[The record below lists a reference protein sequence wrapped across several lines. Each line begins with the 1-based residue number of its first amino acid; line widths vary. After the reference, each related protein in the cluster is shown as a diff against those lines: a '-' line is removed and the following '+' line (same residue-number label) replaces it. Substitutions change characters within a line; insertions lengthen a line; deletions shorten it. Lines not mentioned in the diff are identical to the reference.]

1 MRIRAGWLYPLL
13 VAAIL
18 LGALALRIADPF
30 FVQALRLIAFDSYQI
45 LSPASYDP
53 EIPVR
58 VVDVDEESL
67 AKIGQWPWPRTVLAD
82 LLDRLTERG
91 AAVVVF
97 DMIFAEPDQT
107 SPEQALDRFEPGQR
121 AEISAIIGP
130 QRSHDAIF
138 AERIAGSNAVLAT
151 ALSSRATGVPQAKA
165 GYAAAGDDPLNFLT
179 RFAGATTNLAMFD
192 AVASGIG
199 SINWTPDRDQVIRR
213 VPLMFRVGDNYVPSL
228 ITESLRAAQG
238 ASTYV
243 LKASNASGETAYGEA
258 TGINHI
264 RVGDIEIPTDSDAGI
279 WLRFRPS
286 NFGTYLPAWKVL
298 AGEVDPAEIQGRIML
313 IGTSAPGLIDLRATP
328 LDASIAGVE
337 IHAQAIEHILS
348 GRSITRPDYAQALE
362 LSIMVVIGI
371 LIAFFL
377 PRLTASQSAFVGVL
391 VVAFLLVGG
400 WLAFSRWGMLL
411 DPSFPALALFMLISA
426 ATAYVY
432 RRVEQQRGE
441 VRRAF
446 AHYVS
451 PSVVDELIAHPEK
464 LELGGVVRELTLL
477 FCDVRNFTAIS
488 ERFTA
493 AELTRF
499 INSLLTPL
507 TDIILG
513 NKGTIDKYMGDAIM
527 AFWNAPL
534 DDADHAANACRSAV
548 AMVIRVEA
556 LNETWRAE
564 DEAAGRKFVPVAIGI
579 GINSGEAL
587 VGNLGSDQRF
597 DYSCLGDEVNVASRL
612 EGLSKYYGMSVVVGE
627 ATATLQKA
635 LPIMELDLIRVKG
648 RARPSRIYTLVDALR
663 AEKQQTDAL
672 LPLHNAMLDALR
684 CKEFERAEGLIGE
697 CRALGIASLES
708 YYRTYLARIEQYRE
722 EPPPADW
729 DGAYTAETK

>member
-1 MRIRAGWLYPLL
+1 M
-13 VAAIL
+13 
-18 LGALALRIADPF
+18 
-30 FVQALRLIAFDSYQI
+30 
-45 LSPASYDP
+45 
-53 EIPVR
+53 
-58 VVDVDEESL
+58 
-67 AKIGQWPWPRTVLAD
+67 GQWPWPRTLLAD

-107 SPEQALDRFEPGQR
+107 SPEQALGRFTDKDREAIR
-121 AEISAIIGP
+121 SIIGP
-130 QRSHDAIF
+130 QRSHDGIF
-138 AERIAGSNAVLAT
+138 ADRIAASNVVLAT
-151 ALSSRATGVPQAKA
+151 ALSSRGVAGAPPPKA
-165 GYAAAGDDPLNFLT
+165 GYAAAGDDPKPFLAS
-179 RFAGATTNLAMFD
+179 FAGSTRNLPILDERAQ
-192 AVASGIG
+192 GIG

-213 VPLMFRVGDNYVPSL
+213 VPLMFRVGDDYVPSL
-228 ITESLRAAQG
+228 ITESLRVAQG

-243 LKASNASGETAYGEA
+243 LKASNASGETAYGQT
-258 TGINHI
+258 TGLNHI
-264 RVGDIEIPTDSDAGI
+264 RVGAVEIPTDPDGGL

-298 AGEVDPAEIQGRIML
+298 SGEIDPAEVEGRIML

-328 LDASIAGVE
+328 PDASIAGVE
-337 IHAQAIEHILS
+337 VHAQAIEHILAGS
-348 GRSITRPDYAQALE
+348 SITRPDYATALE
-362 LSIMVVIGI
+362 LAIVVLLG
-371 LIAFFL
+371 LAVTLVL
-377 PRLTASQSAFVGVL
+377 PRISASQSAVIGV
-391 VVAFLLVGG
+391 VVITSLFVGG
-400 WLAFSRWGMLL
+400 WLAFRELGLLL
-411 DPSFPALALFMLISA
+411 DPSFPALALSALIAA
-426 ATAYVY
+426 ATVYVY
-432 RRVEQQRGE
+432 RRVELQRGE

-477 FCDVRNFTAIS
+477 FCDMRNFTAIS
-488 ERFTA
+488 ERFNA

-507 TDIILG
+507 TDIILA
-513 NKGTIDKYMGDAIM
+513 NQGTIDKYMGDAIM

-534 DDADHAANACRSAV
+534 DDKDHAEHACRSAV
-548 AMVIRVEA
+548 AMVIGVEA
-556 LNETWRAE
+556 LNVKWRAE

-627 ATATLQKA
+627 GTAMLQKA
-635 LPIMELDLIRVKG
+635 LAIMELDLIRVKG

-663 AEKQQTDAL
+663 AEAEQIDTL
-672 LPLHNAMLDALR
+672 LPLHNAMLEALR
-684 CKEFERAEGLIGE
+684 TKSFDRAEALIGE
-697 CRALGIASLES
+697 CQGLGIASLES
-708 YYRTYLARIEQYRE
+708 FYRTYLARIVHYRE
-722 EPPPADW
+722 EPPPDDW

>member
-121 AEISAIIGP
+121 AEIAAIIGP

-151 ALSSRATGVPQAKA
+151 ALSSRATGVPPAKA

-362 LSIMVVIGI
+362 LSIVVAIGI

-391 VVAFLLVGG
+391 VVAFLLIGG

-684 CKEFERAEGLIGE
+684 CRSSSGRRG
-697 CRALGIASLES
+697 
-708 YYRTYLARIEQYRE
+708 
-722 EPPPADW
+722 
-729 DGAYTAETK
+729 

>member
-1 MRIRAGWLYPLL
+1 
-13 VAAIL
+13 
-18 LGALALRIADPF
+18 
-30 FVQALRLIAFDSYQI
+30 
-45 LSPASYDP
+45 
-53 EIPVR
+53 
-58 VVDVDEESL
+58 
-67 AKIGQWPWPRTVLAD
+67 
-82 LLDRLTERG
+82 
-91 AAVVVF
+91 
-97 DMIFAEPDQT
+97 
-107 SPEQALDRFEPGQR
+107 
-121 AEISAIIGP
+121 
-130 QRSHDAIF
+130 
-138 AERIAGSNAVLAT
+138 
-151 ALSSRATGVPQAKA
+151 
-165 GYAAAGDDPLNFLT
+165 
-179 RFAGATTNLAMFD
+179 
-192 AVASGIG
+192 
-199 SINWTPDRDQVIRR
+199 
-213 VPLMFRVGDNYVPSL
+213 
-228 ITESLRAAQG
+228 
-238 ASTYV
+238 
-243 LKASNASGETAYGEA
+243 
-258 TGINHI
+258 
-264 RVGDIEIPTDSDAGI
+264 
-279 WLRFRPS
+279 
-286 NFGTYLPAWKVL
+286 VL
-298 AGEVDPAEIQGRIML
+298 AGEVDPVEIQGRIML

-362 LSIMVVIGI
+362 LSIVVAIGI

-377 PRLTASQSAFVGVL
+377 PRLTASRSAFVGVL
-391 VVAFLLVGG
+391 VVAFLLIGG

>member
-121 AEISAIIGP
+121 AEIAAIIGP

-151 ALSSRATGVPQAKA
+151 ALSSRATGVPPAKA

-298 AGEVDPAEIQGRIML
+298 AGEVDPVEIQGRIML

-362 LSIMVVIGI
+362 LSIVVAIGI

-391 VVAFLLVGG
+391 VVAFLLIGG

-548 AMVIRVEA
+548 AMVVRVEA

-663 AEKQQTDAL
+663 AKKEQTDAL
-672 LPLHNAMLDALR
+672 LPLHGAMLDALR

>member
-121 AEISAIIGP
+121 AEIAAIIGP

-151 ALSSRATGVPQAKA
+151 ALSSRATGVPPAKA

-362 LSIMVVIGI
+362 LSIVVAIGI